1 MKIIFGV
8 IITLVFTLILACG
21 CTETIDN
28 NQITTIEKTPVPK
41 PSVSEEGLEQNI
53 ESEDLVTVKP
63 TQMPEKINEEMVNGI
78 DQTKAK
84 IVGPHVIESIEKIS
98 PIYSNLRDDFTT
110 KDYDKMAT
118 DALVLGKYAEEKLDE
133 IAIEEKLP
141 KTELFG
147 KLSSKDLLIYNK
159 FIRYLLDMKDISEK
173 MKLPISYIKDDPS
186 KITLRDKLDAFSA
199 VMSKSKEAT
208 FHFDE
213 LMDTCSDFD
222 VDCGQNL
229 PAKKVLE
236 KQIEFL

>member
-84 IVGPHVIESIEKIS
+84 IVGPD
-98 PIYSNLRDDFTT
+98 R
-110 KDYDKMAT
+110 
-118 DALVLGKYAEEKLDE
+118 
-133 IAIEEKLP
+133 
-141 KTELFG
+141 
-147 KLSSKDLLIYNK
+147 
-159 FIRYLLDMKDISEK
+159 
-173 MKLPISYIKDDPS
+173 
-186 KITLRDKLDAFSA
+186 
-199 VMSKSKEAT
+199 KS
-208 FHFDE
+208 
-213 LMDTCSDFD
+213 
-222 VDCGQNL
+222 V
-229 PAKKVLE
+229 V
-236 KQIEFL
+236 